1 MDMEA
6 LNTCDASKHNPYL
19 LEVANATSLQERWWR
34 MPPRFKKGGGECH
47 LASRKVVANA
57 TSSRCVQ
64 NELAWTIS
72 SIRRL
77 FVGFPRLNWGEE
89 HSDVLGHE
97 GVARVILR

>member
-1 MDMEA
+1 
-6 LNTCDASKHNPYL
+6 
-19 LEVANATSLQERWWR
+19 
-34 MPPRFKKGGGECH
+34 
-47 LASRKVVANA
+47 VANA